1 MSSLRLQ
8 IRQETLGP
16 VSDIYITPVASYPAT
31 DFYNEKA
38 EIEELPPPSLPEGGI
53 QGWMNVLGGLL
64 AVFCVVG
71 AILSFGAYQDIY
83 TREFLSQ
90 SAPSH
95 ISWIGS
101 VQLFLM
107 FALSFPVGKLLDD
120 GYFRV
125 ILLPGS
131 LLAVIS
137 QFAFC
142 LVQPHKYYQVFLAQG
157 VCGGLAAGLL
167 FLPVTSLVTQ
177 YFNVKRSLAFGTVL
191 LGSFLGGIVQPIAVN
206 KLFSLRRGSNEFLMA
221 AICLGVIYLVL
232 LGLANLLL
240 KPRVQATIPKD
251 PTLPQTT
258 FLNDFFTNGPYV
270 VGTIGMIFVLFGL
283 FFPYFYLQLFSAV
296 KGVDSTIVDS
306 VLVILNASAVLGC
319 FLFSIPATYYGCL
332 SVLVP
337 CSFALGILTLSM
349 LLLQDNANVIIFAIL
364 YGFFSGGYISQINQM
379 PLAFSQDDRGPGIRS
394 GFWMFTLSGAV
405 LIGTPVLGALLESP
419 QFLWN
424 RPVILS
430 AVLMFIGSFL
440 LLISRVLLVVKQ
452 RSQ

>member
-38 EIEELPPPSLPEGGI
+38 EIEVLPPPSLPEGGT
-53 QGWMNVLGGLL
+53 QGWMNVVGGLL
-64 AVFCVVG
+64 SAFCVVG
-71 AILSFGAYQDIY
+71 AIFSFGAYQDIY
-83 TREFLSQ
+83 TREFLSP
-90 SAPSH
+90 STPSH

-125 ILLPGS
+125 ILLLGS

-142 LVQPHKYYQVFLAQG
+142 LVQPHRYYQVFLAQG

-167 FLPVTSLVTQ
+167 FLPVTSVVTQ
-177 YFNVKRSLAFGTVL
+177 YFHVRRSLVFGTIL
-191 LGSFLGGIVQPIAVN
+191 MGSFLGGIVQPIAVN
-206 KLFSLRRGSNEFLMA
+206 KLFSLQRGSNQFLLV

-240 KPRVQATIPKD
+240 KPRAQETIPED
-251 PTLPQTT
+251 PILSQTT
-258 FLNDFFTNGPYV
+258 FLKEFFTDYPYV
-270 VGTIGMIFVLFGL
+270 VGTIGMFLVLFGL
-283 FFPYFYLQLFSAV
+283 FFPYFYIQLLSSV
-296 KGVDSTIVDS
+296 KGIDSTIVDS
-306 VLVILNASAVLGC
+306 VLVIMNASAVLGC
-319 FLFSIPATYYGCL
+319 FLFSIPAAYYGCL

-337 CSFALGILTLSM
+337 CGFILGILTLGM

-364 YGFFSGGYISQINQM
+364 YGFFSGGYISQIIQM
-379 PLAFSQDDRGPGIRS
+379 PSTFSQNDRGPGIRS
-394 GFWMFTLSGAV
+394 GFWMFTVSGAV
-405 LIGTPVLGALLESP
+405 LMGTPLLGALLESP
-419 QFLWN
+419 QFLWD
-424 RPVILS
+424 RPVVTS

-440 LLISRVLLVVKQ
+440 LLISKVLLTIKK
-452 RSQ
+452 RS